1 MEDIIIRI
9 ENSLAPFLQQLS
21 GMQWSDYLDIF
32 CVALVFYLMLPML
45 KSTGTGRIA
54 GVVVVLA
61 GATLLTDMLDMHT
74 MNWLLDQVLAVG
86 LRWPEDQAFRFL

>member
-1 MEDIIIRI
+1 MEEMIISI

-61 GATLLTDMLDMHT
+61 GATMILY
-74 MNWLLDQVLAVG
+74 
-86 LRWPEDQAFRFL
+86 